1 MLKGEPSKM
10 GLSFGCGMPL
20 FGIEQFAHSGKLL
33 GLPDEEF
40 AVLERRLTTVLAF
53 AIGLFVVVGL
63 VLLAGM
69 AYQVVRE
76 REDVKNHPAPGRLVS
91 VGDHRLHI
99 HETGDGSPSV
109 VLDAALGGSCLSW
122 AHVQPEVARFTRVCS
137 YDRAG
142 MGWSDGGPEPR
153 TALRTAEE
161 LHALLHNAAVPGP
174 YVLVGHSFGGF
185 TARLFATKYPG
196 EVAGLVLIDVPDARE
211 WLDNPEQKRRA
222 RIGAMLSR
230 RGALVARLGIAQ
242 LVAHLAA
249 TGATGAAR
257 SGAYLISSGLLRG
270 HVDYILAPLTRVAPE
285 FRPALR
291 MFWTHPKF
299 YEALAG
305 QMEAIS
311 QTAEQV
317 AHTGG
322 IGDIPLV
329 VLSASNVDPV
339 HFAAQEQ
346 MARLSRRGKH
356 LVAARGGHWIQLDQP
371 ELVIE
376 AIRQVVEQVRAW
388 SSVVH

>member
-1 MLKGEPSKM
+1 MPDKEPPRRRRSNCTAGLKGRKDS
-10 GLSFGCGMPL
+10 
-20 FGIEQFAHSGKLL
+20 L
-33 GLPDEEF
+33 GF
-40 AVLERRLTTVLAF
+40 LE
-53 AIGLFVVVGL
+53 I
-63 VLLAGM
+63 LAGILFAALQLALCGA
-69 AYQVVRE
+69 AYQKIRAA
-76 REDVKNHPAPGRLVS
+76 EDLRTHPPLGRLVS

-99 HETGDGSPSV
+99 LEMGEGSPTV
-109 VLDAALGGSCLSW
+109 VLDAALGGSCVSW
-122 AHVQPEVARFTRVCS
+122 THVQPEVARFTRVCS

-161 LHALLHNAAVPGP
+161 LHALLHNGGVSGP

-185 TARLFATKYPG
+185 TARLFAAKYPD

-211 WLDNPEQKRRA
+211 WLNNPEQKRRA
-222 RIGAMLSR
+222 RVGAMLSR
-230 RGALVARLGIAQ
+230 RGALVARLGIAR

-249 TGATGAAR
+249 TGSIGAAR
-257 SGAYLISSGLLRG
+257 SGAYVISTGILLG
-270 HVDYILAPLTRVAPE
+270 HIDYILAPLVRVAPE
-285 FRPALR
+285 LRPALR

-322 IGDIPLV
+322 VGDIPIV
-329 VLSASNVDPV
+329 VLSASNVDAV

-356 LVAARGGHWIQLDQP
+356 LVATRSGHWIQLDQP
-371 ELVIE
+371 ELVVE
-376 AIRQVVEQVRAW
+376 AIRQVVEQVRSW
-388 SSVVH
+388 SQVVH

>member
-1 MLKGEPSKM
+1 M
-10 GLSFGCGMPL
+10 GF
-20 FGIEQFAHSGKLL
+20 I
-33 GLPDEEF
+33 F
-40 AVLERRLTTVLAF
+40 AVVTGIVLA
-53 AIGLFVVVGL
+53 IL
-63 VLLAGM
+63 LLALAGV
-69 AYQVVRE
+69 AYQEIRAA
-76 REDVKNHPAPGRLVS
+76 EDFKKHPHPGHLVS

-99 HETGDGSPSV
+99 YETGEGSPTV

-122 AHVQPEVARFTRVCS
+122 THVQPTVARFARVCS

-161 LHALLHNAAVPGP
+161 LYALLHNAGVPGP

-185 TARLFATKYPG
+185 TARLFATKYPD

-211 WLDNPEQKRRA
+211 WLNNPEQKRRA

-230 RGALVARLGIAQ
+230 RGALVARLGIAR

-249 TGATGAAR
+249 SGAIGAAR
-257 SGAYLISSGLLRG
+257 SGAYIISTGILRG
-270 HVDYILAPLTRVAPE
+270 HIDYILAPLMRVAPE

-322 IGDIPLV
+322 HGDIPVV
-329 VLSASNVDPV
+329 VLSATNVDPV

-356 LVAARGGHWIQLDQP
+356 LVATRSGHWIQLDQP

>member
-1 MLKGEPSKM
+1 ML
-10 GLSFGCGMPL
+10 L
-20 FGIEQFAHSGKLL
+20 FGLL
-33 GLPDEEF
+33 GI
-40 AVLERRLTTVLAF
+40 VAF
-53 AIGLFVVVGL
+53 GFL
-63 VLLAGM
+63 VILAGIACQTILAAEEM
-69 AYQVVRE
+69 R
-76 REDVKNHPAPGRLVS
+76 RNPPLGRLVS

-99 HETGDGSPSV
+99 FETGGGSPTV

-122 AHVQPEVARFTRVCS
+122 ALVQPEVARFARVCS

-161 LHALLHNAAVPGP
+161 LHALLTNGGVPGP

-185 TARLFATKYPG
+185 TARIYAAKYPD

-211 WLDNPEQKRRA
+211 WLSNPEQKRRA
-222 RIGAMLSR
+222 RVGGILSR
-230 RGALVARLGIAQ
+230 RGALVARLGIAR

-249 TGATGAAR
+249 TGSIGAAR
-257 SGAYLISSGLLRG
+257 SGAYVISTGALRG
-270 HVDYILAPLTRVAPE
+270 HIDYILAPLMRVAPE
-285 FRPALR
+285 LRPVLR

-322 IGDIPLV
+322 HGDIPIV
-329 VLSASNVDPV
+329 VLSASNVDAV

-356 LVAARGGHWIQLDQP
+356 LVATRSGHWIQLDQP

-388 SSVVH
+388 SGVVH